1 MQRRRVRSVGMALAR
16 QLSALLPQHRRYLHR
31 EPRALSIATEVVREA
46 RFPEG
51 FYKVG
56 FDLVLNGRNHG
67 CGGDRFGFGESIEQE
82 LRTEV
87 VVTMGMGDVN
97 GDEILATLD
106 DPIQQLPRVLRG
118 QKRINEYGI
127 TLLMREFAEPDR
139 DWVPDLRFAPIPKA
153 SHWVQADRESQR
165 PID

>member
-1 MQRRRVRSVGMALAR
+1 
-16 QLSALLPQHRRYLHR
+16 LSGK
-31 EPRALSIATEVVREA
+31 A

-106 DPIQQLPRVLRG
+106 DPIQQIPRVLRG

-139 DWVPDLRFAPIPKA
+139 DWARTCVSRRFPRLATGSRPPEKVNALLIEFLRG
-153 SHWVQADRESQR
+153 SE
-165 PID
+165 